1 MLWMGNIQAHWTNEF
16 VKSLFLVGGLEGV
29 SGVEVAIRRNA
40 FRVSPE
46 TPSVGFALV
55 TFATREAAS
64 EALARLH
71 DTPVPGAE
79 GHARFLLRK
88 HAATLQ
94 TTTETPE
101 TERDGVSLQS
111 QLAPL
116 DVTEVR
122 RRLELFGAPSD
133 PEREREV
140 RASGGNGALRLW
152 LLRRLCAAH
161 GEVFFS
167 RTDART
173 AVIPGEPSSATP
185 RGVADVVRDG
195 PRRVVPRVFRRA
207 DPETTTRALPLDAVS
222 KCLHTLRTTEW
233 PRVSDR
239 VAVDADGYIS
249 LSSLP
254 GANARRRRRNAKY
267 RNVWV
272 AARDLLASVAG
283 EEAASQFDGL
293 AVTKNVR
300 GSPHIDALDVAAQF
314 AASLGTFS
322 DAAPSFDG
330 AQDFPPSVTEKK
342 TKKNTE
348 QTRPAGG
355 FLCVESG
362 PSEVVC
368 VDTRDAVAAIDGRF
382 VHWVDPAYEGER
394 FSLVWYKRTTEKSA
408 GEPPARAVHER
419 WWDAAYWRDREAR
432 GDAPSWVHTGV
443 RAAEKNQNTRSNAV

>member
-1 MLWMGNIQAHWTNEF
+1 MRPSGDGAEQRMLWMGNIQAHWTNEF

-29 SGVEVAIRRNA
+29 GGVEVAIRRNA
-40 FRVSPE
+40 FRVSPD
-46 TPSVGFALV
+46 TPSVGFAFV

-101 TERDGVSLQS
+101 TEKKRDGVSLQS

-116 DVTEVR
+116 DVAEVR

-161 GEVFFS
+161 GEVS

-207 DPETTTRALPLDAVS
+207 DPKTTTRALPPDAVS

-314 AASLGTFS
+314 AASLGMFS
-322 DAAPSFDG
+322 DAEPSFEG

-342 TKKNTE
+342 KKKHGGDA
-348 QTRPAGG
+348 TRRRFPVRRVWPFGG
-355 FLCVESG
+355 CVRG
-362 PSEVVC
+362 HARRGR
-368 VDTRDAVAAIDGRF
+368 RDR
-382 VHWVDPAYEGER
+382 
-394 FSLVWYKRTTEKSA
+394 
-408 GEPPARAVHER
+408 RAVR
-419 WWDAAYWRDREAR
+419 ALGRPRVR
-432 GDAPSWVHTGV
+432 GRAVQPGV
-443 RAAEKNQNTRSNAV
+443 V

>member
-29 SGVEVAIRRNA
+29 GGVEVAIRRNA
-40 FRVSPE
+40 FRVSPD

-94 TTTETPE
+94 TTTETTTE

-116 DVTEVR
+116 DVGEVR

-161 GEVFFS
+161 GEVS

-173 AVIPGEPSSATP
+173 AAIPGEPSS
-185 RGVADVVRDG
+185 ADVVRDG
-195 PRRVVPRVFRRA
+195 PRARVVPRVFTRA
-207 DPETTTRALPLDAVS
+207 DPSTTTKALPPDAVS

-254 GANARRRRRNAKY
+254 NANARRRRRNAKY

-283 EEAASQFDGL
+283 YEAASQFDGL

-322 DAAPSFDG
+322 NSAAPSLING
-330 AQDFPPSVTEKK
+330 AEDEPKKVTDDE
-342 TKKNTE
+342 KNTPPE
-348 QTRPAGG
+348 TRPTRGG

-362 PSEVVC
+362 PCEVVC

-382 VHWVDPAYEGER
+382 VHWVDPKYEGER
-394 FSLVWYKRTTEKSA
+394 FSLVWYKRTTDPSA

-432 GDAPSWVHTGV
+432 GDAPSWVHTGT
-443 RAAEKNQNTRSNAV
+443 RAAEKNQHTRSNAF